1 MSDDELRDLKFTA
14 SSMYGGKYFF
24 PIEICYV
31 LTSHSAGAD
40 TTASSEYAF
49 YLAMTLYP
57 GECDLFIKIIKG
69 FGT

>member
-14 SSMYGGKYFF
+14 SSMYGGQSFF
-24 PIEICYV
+24 PVGICCV

-57 GECDLFIKIIKG
+57 GQSDLFIISG